1 MLEWKPRRLL
11 GVGLGVGV
19 VLIILLLD
27 GLLLGTLR
35 SQPISFL
42 SFALGFLTVLSLFI
56 AATIGYLI
64 YGLLTLRY
72 LIGRDSVVISWAR
85 RQETIPLAAI
95 ESIELLAGL
104 GDRIRKRRFCLP
116 GHCIGWGRDDQ
127 GREVLL
133 YSTGPRS
140 DELLI
145 TTADMS
151 YVVSPSNPSGF
162 LSAVRAR
169 RRLGPA
175 ESLERTRREGG
186 LAGLS
191 LWRDGI
197 ALGLA
202 GAGAIANAGLFA
214 YVALRYP
221 HLPGIVPLLSEAGQV
236 TLLGHK
242 EELWGLPAIGLTVL
256 LTNTILG
263 FALHRWERLVTHCLG
278 AMAVLVQILV
288 WSAALKVIG

>member
-11 GVGLGVGV
+11 GVGLGVSV

-27 GLLLGTLR
+27 GLLVGILR

-42 SFALGFLTVLSLFI
+42 SFALGLLTVLSVFI
-56 AATIGYLI
+56 AATVGYLI

-72 LIGRDSVVISWAR
+72 LVGRDSVVISWAR

-95 ESIELLAGL
+95 ESIQPLAGL
-104 GDRIRKRRFCLP
+104 GDRIRRRFCLP

-127 GREVLL
+127 GREVVL
-133 YSTGPRS
+133 YSTGPRAN
-140 DELLI
+140 ELLI

-162 LSAVRAR
+162 LSAVSAR

-186 LAGLS
+186 LGGLAI
-191 LWRDGI
+191 WRDAI

-202 GAGAIANAGLFA
+202 AAGALANAGLFA
-214 YVALRYP
+214 YAALRYP

-242 EELWGLPAIGLTVL
+242 EELWELPAIGLTVL
-256 LTNTILG
+256 LANTILG
-263 FALHRWERLVTHCLG
+263 FALHRWERLVTYCLG
-278 AMAVLVQILV
+278 AMAILVQVIV
-288 WSAALKVIG
+288 WSAALKVMG

>member
-11 GVGLGVGV
+11 GVGLGVAV
-19 VLIILLLD
+19 VLIILFLD
-27 GLLLGTLR
+27 GLLLGILR

-42 SFALGFLTVLSLFI
+42 SFALGFLSVLSLFI
-56 AATIGYLI
+56 AATLGYLI

-72 LIGRDSVVISWAR
+72 LIGRDSVIISWAR
-85 RQETIPLAAI
+85 RQETIPLATI
-95 ESIELLAGL
+95 ESIEPLAGS
-104 GDRIRKRRFCLP
+104 GDRIRRRCFCLP

-127 GREVLL
+127 GREVLF
-133 YSTGPRS
+133 YSTGSRS

-145 TTADMS
+145 TTADTS

-162 LSAVRAR
+162 LSAASAR

-175 ESLERTRREGG
+175 ESLERARREGG

-202 GAGAIANAGLFA
+202 AAGAIANAGLFA
-214 YVALRYP
+214 YAALRYP

-242 EELWGLPAIGLTVL
+242 EELWELPAIGLTVL

-263 FALHRWERLVTHCLG
+263 FALHRWERLVTYCLG

-288 WSAALKVIG
+288 WSAALKVMG